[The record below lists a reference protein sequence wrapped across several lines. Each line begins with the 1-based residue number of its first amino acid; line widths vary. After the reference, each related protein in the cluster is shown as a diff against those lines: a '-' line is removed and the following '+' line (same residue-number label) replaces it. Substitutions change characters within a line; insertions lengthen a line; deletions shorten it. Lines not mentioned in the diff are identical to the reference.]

1 MAALATLEE
10 EEEIK
15 DTDAAVESAATL
27 EEDAGAAYSDTSATT
42 MAAVVR
48 LPGFTAV
55 NDGAAK
61 VPSTAV
67 AAVCDTGGDG
77 VVGVVGGGGGVVL
90 HFVVVVVVVVV
101 EEEEEEEDVED
112 KECSCAFS

>member
-27 EEDAGAAYSDTSATT
+27 EEDAGAVYSDTSATT

-55 NDGAAK
+55 NNCAAN
-61 VPSTAV
+61 VSSTAV

-77 VVGVVGGGGGVVL
+77 WWW
-90 HFVVVVVVVVV
+90 
-101 EEEEEEEDVED
+101 
-112 KECSCAFS
+112 

>member
-55 NDGAAK
+55 NDGAAN

-77 VVGVVGGGGGVVL
+77 GDGGDGGGGGGVVL

-101 EEEEEEEDVED
+101 EEEEEDVED